1 MPKKLGTGLKY
12 LSLPKIAF
20 ILIFYSVYLNIFAIY
35 DLIILFTFFR
45 PFFVGNPRLGRRCK
59 PCREFCNSH
68 TDICF
73 DQAVWNSTSLF
84 TKDEESAWPHIQFP
98 DLTEFSA
105 KFNGLKGPLEENA
118 VCANCQDHTTGLRCD
133 HCKIGYFGGASN
145 GQKFCQPCLCNG
157 HGDICD
163 EVQYMKF
170 SVANFS

>member
-1 MPKKLGTGLKY
+1 MWHKFPHCVLATNMAFY
-12 LSLPKIAF
+12 LFS
-20 ILIFYSVYLNIFAIY
+20 YLVNIFPFVQ
-35 DLIILFTFFR
+35 LFNHFTYLPFFR

-73 DQAVWNSTSLF
+73 DQAAWNATSIF

-105 KFNGLKGPLEENA
+105 NLNGLKGPLEENA

-163 EVQYMKF
+163 EV
-170 SVANFS
+170 STG